1 MWQRSTVRQARWLA
15 AFALAGCGGDRV
27 MAPPPDALFSET
39 SAEAPP
45 ALPATIVNVPL
56 LVDLETAIELLEEA
70 LPTQFGDIDD
80 KQRIP
85 GNRRAHFAFAVRRD
99 PFKVSVSGDTFHIAT
114 TIHYQ
119 GRGWYKPPI
128 APEVSGSCG
137 IDGQRPRARL
147 TISIRP
153 EIDRNWKLVAQPRL
167 TYLGRATRTER
178 DQCEVTFLK
187 LDVTGR
193 VIDAARN
200 AVRAQLPRVS
210 AKLATLDV
218 RSEIEKVWNEIQ
230 KPIRLTDSVW
240 LLLQPEAVRLSQLA
254 GTRRIVGGTVGISAR
269 PKIETGPEPPF
280 ALKPLPTLGDA
291 DSSTGLNLLVQAR
304 FEYSL
309 IGASLTEELAGTT
322 INTPGGTVRLEELAA
337 FGIGNGRLALGV
349 KFGGTT
355 SGLIYFVGTP
365 KYDRAT
371 GRVSVPDLDY
381 DASTTP
387 LLVKGLAWLK
397 ADEIRDYLRSK
408 ATFPSADAM
417 EQLADLAEKGMNRE
431 LTDGIFLNTTL
442 SSTDVIR
449 ILPRRDALYLQAHAI
464 GQAALHVTDQFFAKF
479 EEPVDSSATADSTSK
494 PVAPGSK
501 PSTVAPRAP

>member
-1 MWQRSTVRQARWLA
+1 
-15 AFALAGCGGDRV
+15 
-27 MAPPPDALFSET
+27 MAPPPDELFSET
-39 SAEAPP
+39 TVEAPP
-45 ALPATIVNVPL
+45 PLPATIVNVPL
-56 LVDLETAIELLEEA
+56 LVDLETAIDLLEEA
-70 LPTQFGDIDD
+70 LPTRFGNIDR

-99 PFKVSVSGDTFHIAT
+99 PFRVSVSGDTFHIAT

-137 IDGQRPRARL
+137 IEGQRPRARL
-147 TISIRP
+147 TISLRP
-153 EIDRNWKLVAQPRL
+153 EIDREWKLNARPRL
-167 TYLGRATRTER
+167 SYLGPATRTER

-193 VIDAARN
+193 VLDAARS
-200 AVRAQLPRVS
+200 AVRAQLPKVS

-230 KPIRLTDSVW
+230 EPIRLTDSVW
-240 LLLQPEAVRLSQLA
+240 LLLQPDAVRLGQLT
-254 GTRRIVGGTVGISAR
+254 GTQRILGGTIGISAH
-269 PKIETGPEPPF
+269 PKIETGPKPPV
-280 ALKPLPTLGDA
+280 ALKPLPTLGEA

-304 FEYSL
+304 FDYSL
-309 IGASLTEELAGTT
+309 IGKSLTEELAGTK
-322 INTPGGTVRLEELAA
+322 IDTPGGTVQLQELAA
-337 FGIGNGRLALGV
+337 FGIGSGRLALGV
-349 KFGGTT
+349 RFGGTT

-365 KYDRAT
+365 KYDPGT

-397 ADEIRDYLRSK
+397 ADQIRDYLRSK

-417 EQLADLAEKGMNRE
+417 QRLSDLAEQGMNRE
-431 LTDGIFLNTTL
+431 LTQGIFLNATL
-442 SSTDVIR
+442 ASTEVIR
-449 ILPRRDALYLQAHAI
+449 ILPRRDALYLQGHAT
-464 GQAALHVTDQFFAKF
+464 GQAALHITDQFFAKF
-479 EEPVDSSATADSTSK
+479 DERADSAASQDSSAK
-494 PVAPGSK
+494 PSPPATTGAT
-501 PSTVAPRAP
+501 PSTVAPRTP